1 MENNAKSNETI
12 IQRIRRIIEEVNREV
27 SPAEELPQ
35 VTDEDE
41 EYMNQVMASDSGE

>member
-1 MENNAKSNETI
+1 MDKNPKTNETI
-12 IQRIRRIIEEVNREV
+12 IQRIRRIIEEVNRKV

-35 VTDEDE
+35 ITDDE

>member
-1 MENNAKSNETI
+1 MRNNPKTNETF

-35 VTDEDE
+35 ITDEDE
-41 EYMNQVMASDSGE
+41 EYLNQVMASDSGE